1 MKYKRIE
8 EYSKPK
14 DAKELLILARE
25 KEKASL
31 NFYADML
38 KIFSGQENIAQLLE
52 SLKDEEAGHIKKIEN
67 QLEQL
72 AGKGSR

>member
-14 DAKELLILARE
+14 DIKELLILARE

-38 KIFSGQENIAQLLE
+38 KIFSDQESIAQLLE
-52 SLKDEEAGHIKKIEN
+52 SLKDEEAGHIKKIEDRI
-67 QLEQL
+67 EKF
-72 AGKGSR
+72 AGKAKI